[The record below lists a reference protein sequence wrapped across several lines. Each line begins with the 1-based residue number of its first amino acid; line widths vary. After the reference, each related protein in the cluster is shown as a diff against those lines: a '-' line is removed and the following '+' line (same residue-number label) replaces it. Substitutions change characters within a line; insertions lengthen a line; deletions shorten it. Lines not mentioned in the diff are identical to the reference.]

1 MLDELLTELN
11 SRMQKAIDG
20 LARELATIRAGRA
33 TPALLDNIMVDYQGT
48 SAPLYQLAT
57 ISIPEANLIIIQ
69 PWDRTSLREI
79 ERAILTANIGLNP
92 ANDGNV
98 IRVVIPPLSEER
110 RKEVV
115 KLVSR
120 KVEERRITIRNIR
133 RDGIE
138 KLREMERNKEISEDE
153 LKNNAKKIDQLT
165 EACVDRVSELGQN
178 KEREIQEI

>member
-33 TPALLDNIMVDYQGT
+33 TPALLDNIVVDYHGA
-48 SAPLYQLAT
+48 SVPLYQLANM
-57 ISIPEANLIIIQ
+57 SVPEANLIVIQ
-69 PWDRTSLREI
+69 PWDRASLRDI
-79 ERAILTANIGLNP
+79 ERAILTADIGLNP

-110 RKEVV
+110 RKELV
-115 KLVSR
+115 KLVSKR
-120 KVEERRITIRNIR
+120 VEERRIAIRNIR

-138 KLREMERNKEISEDE
+138 KLRELEKNKEISQDE

-165 EACVDRVSELGQN
+165 ETCVDKVNELGQG
-178 KEREIQEI
+178 KEREIREI

>member
-1 MLDELLTELN
+1 MLDELFAELN

-48 SAPLYQLAT
+48 SIPLYQLAT

-69 PWDRTSLREI
+69 PWDRTSLRDI
-79 ERAILTANIGLNP
+79 EKTILTANIGLNP
-92 ANDGNV
+92 ANDGNI
-98 IRVVIPPLSEER
+98 IRVVIPPLNEER
-110 RKEVV
+110 RKELV

-120 KVEERRITIRNIR
+120 KVEERRIAIRNIR

-138 KLREMERNKEISEDE
+138 KLRELEKNKEISQDE
-153 LKNNAKKIDQLT
+153 LTSNAKKVDQLT
-165 EACVDRVSELGQN
+165 EVCVDKVSELGQN
-178 KEREIQEI
+178 KENEIQEI

>member
-1 MLDELLTELN
+1 MLDELLAELN
-11 SRMQKAIDG
+11 SRMQKATDG

-33 TPALLDNIMVDYQGT
+33 TPALLDNIMVEYQGT
-48 SAPLYQLAT
+48 SIPLYQLAT

-69 PWDRTSLREI
+69 PWDRTSLRDI
-79 ERAILTANIGLNP
+79 ERAILTANVGLNP

-110 RKEVV
+110 RKDLV

-120 KVEERRITIRNIR
+120 KVEERRIAIRNIR

-138 KLREMERNKEISEDE
+138 KLREMEKNKEISQDE

-165 EACVDRVSELGQN
+165 ELCMGRVSELGQS
-178 KEREIQEI
+178 KEKEIQEI

>member
-1 MLDELLTELN
+1 MLDELLAELN

-33 TPALLDNIMVDYQGT
+33 TPALLDNITVDYQGT
-48 SAPLYQLAT
+48 SVPLYQLAT
-57 ISIPEANLIIIQ
+57 MSIPEANLIIIQ
-69 PWDRTSLREI
+69 PWDRTSLRDI

-110 RKEVV
+110 RKELV
-115 KLVSR
+115 KLLSR
-120 KVEERRITIRNIR
+120 KVEERRIAIRNIR

-138 KLREMERNKEISEDE
+138 KLREMEKNKEISEDE

-165 EACVDRVSELGQN
+165 EACVDRVSELGQS
-178 KEREIQEI
+178 KEREIREI

>member
-1 MLDELLTELN
+1 MLDELFAELN

-33 TPALLDNIMVDYQGT
+33 TPALLDNVTVDYQGT
-48 SAPLYQLAT
+48 SVPLYQLAT
-57 ISIPEANLIIIQ
+57 LSIPEANLIIIQ

-98 IRVVIPPLSEER
+98 IRLVIPPLSEER
-110 RKEVV
+110 RKELV

-120 KVEERRITIRNIR
+120 KTEERRIAIRNIR

-138 KLREMERNKEISEDE
+138 KLREMEKNKEISEDE
-153 LKNNAKKIDQLT
+153 LKNNSKKIDQIT
-165 EACVDRVSELGQN
+165 EACVDRVSELGQS

>member
-1 MLDELLTELN
+1 MLDEILAELN
-11 SRMQKAIDG
+11 SRMQKATDG
-20 LARELATIRAGRA
+20 LARELATLRAGRA
-33 TPALLDNIMVDYQGT
+33 TTALLDNIMVDYQGT
-48 SAPLYQLAT
+48 SVPLYQLAT
-57 ISIPEANLIIIQ
+57 MSIPEANLIIIQ
-69 PWDRTSLREI
+69 PWDRTSLRDI

-110 RKEVV
+110 RKELV

-120 KVEERRITIRNIR
+120 KVEERRIAIRNIR

-138 KLREMERNKEISEDE
+138 KLREMGKNKEISEDE
-153 LKNNAKKIDQLT
+153 LKSNAKKIDQFT
-165 EACVDRVSELGQN
+165 EVCIDKVSELGQS